1 VKIRI
6 GRRTLNITTDDIG
19 IVLRWEHSLAQDPR
33 VIDGEIVARK
43 ELTR

>member
-1 VKIRI
+1 MKIRL

-19 IVLRWEHSLAQDPR
+19 IVLRWEPARDPR
-33 VIDGEIVARK
+33 VIEGEIVTRK